1 VFNIDSAKA
10 AQITDNYWNKI
21 SRDYQDILKDKNLSE
36 DERKAIQQDY
46 DELKKETLLSNAKKR
61 LGKRFSGLTGAE
73 LEKLAVQEVTLVY
86 AMANSFKDKDR
97 LTARDIK
104 AAEKIVNIFSLTRGS
119 QDVYDSI
126 NAIAQELQADIIR
139 YENDYRLQG
148 GLEIF
153 IQNLRRTNN
162 FNPDTFQNVDVENF
176 IKELNDDALIKEME
190 KIEIQ

>member
-1 VFNIDSAKA
+1 VCSSD
-10 AQITDNYWNKI
+10 
-21 SRDYQDILKDKNLSE
+21 LGG
-36 DERKAIQQDY
+36 
-46 DELKKETLLSNAKKR
+46 LLSNAKKR

-162 FNPDTFQNVDVENF
+162 FNPDTFQNVDVEKF